1 MVKAPDTTSRR
12 DKLPGETELRAG
24 SYLDAPGFVV
34 QTGPAAGGS
43 PLLPRKA
50 RSFVS
55 TRDFDFM
62 NDQMPPQLTPDELAS
77 LVNIAGAQNTADPF
91 GQAVAVGL
99 PVDGP

>member
-1 MVKAPDTTSRR
+1 M
-12 DKLPGETELRAG
+12 
-24 SYLDAPGFVV
+24 APGLVV
-34 QTGPAAGGS
+34 QTGLAAGGS

-62 NDQMPPQLTPDELAS
+62 NDQMPPPLTPDELAS
-77 LVNIAGAQNTADPF
+77 LVNIAVETPAPKITADPF
-91 GQAVAVGL
+91 GQAGAVGL